1 MTRQKWMLIGG
12 AVVAGVIALSLG
24 VSPSAILWV
33 GLLLLC
39 PAAMYFGMR
48 GMGKPRDQQGRGPT
62 NSRDADQSKK
72 EVTTD
77 NHEQSG
83 KV

>member
-1 MTRQKWMLIGG
+1 MLLWIGG
-12 AVVAGVIALSLG
+12 VLVAAIVALWLG
-24 VSPSAILWV
+24 VAPTTLLWV

-48 GMGKPRDQQGRGPT
+48 GMGTQQNQQRGGPT
-62 NSRDADQSKK
+62 DNRGAGQARK
-72 EVTTD
+72 EVKAED
-77 NHEQSG
+77 HDQSG

>member
-12 AVVAGVIALSLG
+12 AVGATVIALWLG
-24 VSPSAILWV
+24 VRPSAILWV

-48 GMGKPRDQQGRGPT
+48 GMGKQQDQQSGST
-62 NSRDADQSKK
+62 ASRDADQSKK